1 MDFEIKTDE
10 VTTKNHDVKEK
21 KVIKMGL
28 VEFIVFFV
36 LLLMLFLLASSLGI
50 REYYKTEYTQK
61 YSDVI
66 DEEEKSV
73 DYEELLPSF
82 IEELRFETEDENIN
96 NIMNLALVNTLSRNN
111 LEIDGTWKKISTGT
125 ATNKAIE
132 IGLETGDVI
141 ESQDGEVVQYRIYN
155 GDNYTILDGNQ
166 ENVDEENV
174 NILEDANFI
183 KNELEFCNLYML
195 TMPEAYQMVVE
206 SKENNYV
213 ITGVSSQYKSTE
225 EYTISKSTN
234 KLVRAKIKNGAVD
247 VSAEVDF

>member
-10 VTTKNHDVKEK
+10 VTTKNNGVKEK

-111 LEIDGTWKKISTGT
+111 LEIDGTWNKISTGT

-132 IGLETGDVI
+132 MPTKHSSKVRTLEPI
-141 ESQDGEVVQYRIYN
+141 FQKPIY
-155 GDNYTILDGNQ
+155 L
-166 ENVDEENV
+166 EENAGMSQ
-174 NILEDANFI
+174 ILNDN
-183 KNELEFCNLYML
+183 NLYDDIPL
-195 TMPEAYQMVVE
+195 PTNSVINNLIKDSTIQSNIAPEIQSSSAK
-206 SKENNYV
+206 SKMNIEN
-213 ITGVSSQYKSTE
+213 KSV
-225 EYTISKSTN
+225 KSFKSNLGQT
-234 KLVRAKIKNGAVD
+234 KY
-247 VSAEVDF
+247 EQ